1 MTLGLERAKVAP
13 PSVYLALDGEPRA
26 FHLLIPYIEVTE
38 MLRVEGFS
46 ILKELL
52 EALLDFPRST
62 LNICSLDLDKLGLTE
77 RDQSVEPFESTSHIL
92 NDLHLTNVSLYPSS
106 SAPELSRD
114 LPSPATRFV
123 PLGSLVSFSEENP
136 SPETTRPGVGFAE
149 PAHRHSNYQITS
161 KIQILTISL
170 HNPMD
175 NKVTD
180 ASNDPPEKRTS
191 GNWLHVRKQVGLDD
205 ILSDDSVA
213 YLPSLSP
220 PPIIPHCLV
229 VRRQDRMY

>member
-1 MTLGLERAKVAP
+1 MSILITGGVQAVDRFAFSHVPLLTRVQHGDKTLVFNERTRLVTLGLERAKVAP

-62 LNICSLDLDKLGLTE
+62 LNICSLELDKLGLTE

-106 SAPELSRD
+106 LRARTLARSSLTGDAFRPIGQSCK
-114 LPSPATRFV
+114 F
-123 PLGSLVSFSEENP
+123 LGGESL
-136 SPETTRPGVGFAE
+136 T
-149 PAHRHSNYQITS
+149 
-161 KIQILTISL
+161 
-170 HNPMD
+170 
-175 NKVTD
+175 
-180 ASNDPPEKRTS
+180 
-191 GNWLHVRKQVGLDD
+191 
-205 ILSDDSVA
+205 
-213 YLPSLSP
+213 
-220 PPIIPHCLV
+220 
-229 VRRQDRMY
+229 